1 MDEITVEVRVERDC
15 DTLKKTGTVAEIAAW
30 IGGFGFTAA
39 VAAKYAEHLSSSADA
54 MVERSSP
61 VVRRGSSEV
70 SYAFFRR
77 PHEAPHHHTTG
88 IL

>member
-77 PHEAPHHHTTG
+77 PHEAPYHHTTG